1 MPMIL
6 VLEDDP
12 ELNQTITS
20 VLKKEGYRVF
30 SAYSCKEA
38 KNFSFAGR
46 GAGRPFVSRDFT
58 VLCPRFFAV
67 SETRAWLLFERK
79 KQRPA

>member
-20 VLKKEGYRVF
+20 VLKKKAIGF
-30 SAYSCKEA
+30 SLHI
-38 KNFSFAGR
+38 
-46 GAGRPFVSRDFT
+46 PV
-58 VLCPRFFAV
+58 
-67 SETRAWLLFERK
+67 K
-79 KQRPA
+79 KQRTFQKLTPWIWQCWISIFPMETGSGFADG

>member
-38 KNFSFAGR
+38 KNFSETHTLDMAVLDIN
-46 GAGRPFVSRDFT
+46 PSRWRRVPVLPMAEGQKPGPGT
-58 VLCPRFFAV
+58 VPVCP
-67 SETRAWLLFERK
+67 
-79 KQRPA
+79 

>member
-38 KNFSFAGR
+38 KNFSETHTLDQS
-46 GAGRPFVSRDFT
+46 SRWRRVPVLQMAEGQKPGPGT
-58 VLCPRFFAV
+58 VPVCP
-67 SETRAWLLFERK
+67 
-79 KQRPA
+79 